1 MKMTTRQL
9 LGRKLVFGFSGTTLS
24 GKCKYLLRECETD
37 NRILFQPNEKGK
49 VVGLCPVRV

>member
-1 MKMTTRQL
+1 MKITTRRL

-24 GKCKYLLRECETD
+24 GKCKYLLREYETD